1 MKILRSVVEME
12 HIDGIYIT
20 VSQHMFKLGSKRI
33 QKELGSLYYKDF
45 LIFMAVTLAKE
56 FERAID
62 TQRYK
67 GTKWAPLSVSYLTY
81 KKRMGFSLNTWEATG
96 YLKNNITIFK
106 KFNNFI
112 AVGFQQKQVYPNS
125 GVQVNIIARYVEYG
139 TNRNT
144 INGKKT
150 MPPRPLFRPIASYVS
165 KHISR
170 YYKMYLKE
178 LDKIKNSRVP
188 YLYLRNKS
196 VIKSSKSKKRK

>member
-1 MKILRSVVEME
+1 
-12 HIDGIYIT
+12 
-20 VSQHMFKLGSKRI
+20 
-33 QKELGSLYYKDF
+33 
-45 LIFMAVTLAKE
+45 
-56 FERAID
+56 
-62 TQRYK
+62 
-67 GTKWAPLSVSYLTY
+67 
-81 KKRMGFSLNTWEATG
+81 MGFSLNTWEATG

-150 MPPRPLFRPIASYVS
+150 MPARPLFRPIASYIS

-178 LDKIKNSRVP
+178 LDKVKNSRVP
-188 YLYLRNKS
+188 YLYLRSKS

>member
-1 MKILRSVVEME
+1 MDRV
-12 HIDGIYIT
+12 DGIYIT
-20 VSQHMFKLGSKRI
+20 VSQHMLKLGSKRI
-33 QKELGSLYYKDF
+33 QKELGGLYYQDF

-67 GTKWAPLSVSYLTY
+67 GTKWAPLSISYLTY
-81 KKRMGFSLNTWEATG
+81 KQRKNLSLNIWEATG
-96 YLKNNITIFK
+96 YLKNSITVFK

-112 AVGFQQKQVYPNS
+112 AVGCQQKQYYPNS
-125 GVQVNIIARYVEYG
+125 GAQVNMVARYVEYG

-144 INGKKT
+144 VNGKKT
-150 MPPRPLFRPIASYVS
+150 MPARPLFRPIASYVS

-170 YYKMYLKE
+170 YYKAYLKE
-178 LDKIKNSRVP
+178 IGKLGNKRIP

-196 VIKSSKSKKRK
+196 VKRSSKNRK

>member
-1 MKILRSVVEME
+1 MKLLRNVQEMDRV
-12 HIDGIYIT
+12 DGIYIT
-20 VSQHMFKLGSKRI
+20 VSQHMLKLGSKRI
-33 QKELGSLYYKDF
+33 QKELGSLYYQDF
-45 LIFMAVTLAKE
+45 LIFMAVILAKE

-81 KKRMGFSLNTWEATG
+81 KQRKNLSLNIWEATG
-96 YLKNNITIFK
+96 HLKNSITIFK

-112 AVGFQQKQVYPNS
+112 AVGFQQKQYYPNS
-125 GVQVNIIARYVEYG
+125 GVQVNMVARYVEYG

-144 INGKKT
+144 VNGKKT
-150 MPPRPLFRPIASYVS
+150 MPARPLFRPIASYVS

-170 YYKMYLKE
+170 YYKAYLKE
-178 LDKIKNSRVP
+178 IGKLNNKRIP

-196 VIKSSKSKKRK
+196 VKRSSKSRK

>member
-1 MKILRSVVEME
+1 MKLLRNVQEMDRV
-12 HIDGIYIT
+12 DGIYIT
-20 VSQHMFKLGSKRI
+20 VSQHMLKLGSKRI
-33 QKELGSLYYKDF
+33 QKELGGLYYQDF

-81 KKRMGFSLNTWEATG
+81 KQRKNLSLNIWEATG
-96 YLKNNITIFK
+96 FLKNSITIFK

-112 AVGFQQKQVYPNS
+112 AVGFQQKQYYPNS
-125 GVQVNIIARYVEYG
+125 GVQVNMVARYVEYG

-144 INGKKT
+144 VNGKKT
-150 MPPRPLFRPIASYVS
+150 MPARPLFRPIASYVS

-170 YYKMYLKE
+170 YYKAYLKE
-178 LDKIKNSRVP
+178 IGKLSNKRIP

-196 VIKSSKSKKRK
+196 VKRSSKSRK

>member
-1 MKILRSVVEME
+1 MKLLRNVQEMDRV
-12 HIDGIYIT
+12 DGIYIT
-20 VSQHMFKLGSKRI
+20 VSQHMLKLGSKRI
-33 QKELGSLYYKDF
+33 QKELGGLYYQDF

-81 KKRMGFSLNTWEATG
+81 KQRKNLSLNIWEATG
-96 YLKNNITIFK
+96 FLKNSITIFK

-112 AVGFQQKQVYPNS
+112 AVGFQQKQYYPNS
-125 GVQVNIIARYVEYG
+125 WVQVNMVARYVEYG

-144 INGKKT
+144 VNGKKT
-150 MPPRPLFRPIASYVS
+150 MPARPLFRPIASYVS

-170 YYKMYLKE
+170 YYKAYLKE
-178 LDKIKNSRVP
+178 IGKLGNKRIP

-196 VIKSSKSKKRK
+196 VKRSSKSRK

>member
-1 MKILRSVVEME
+1 MDRV
-12 HIDGIYIT
+12 DGIYIT
-20 VSQHMFKLGSKRI
+20 VSQHMLKLGSKRI
-33 QKELGSLYYKDF
+33 QKELGGLYYQDF

-81 KKRMGFSLNTWEATG
+81 KQRKNLSLNIWEATG
-96 YLKNNITIFK
+96 FLKNSITIFK

-112 AVGFQQKQVYPNS
+112 AVGFQQKQYYPNS
-125 GVQVNIIARYVEYG
+125 WVQVNMVARYVEYG

-144 INGKKT
+144 VNGKKT
-150 MPPRPLFRPIASYVS
+150 MPARPLFRPIASYVS

-170 YYKMYLKE
+170 YYKAYLKE
-178 LDKIKNSRVP
+178 IGKLGNKRIP

-196 VIKSSKSKKRK
+196 VKRSSKSRK

>member
-1 MKILRSVVEME
+1 MDRV
-12 HIDGIYIT
+12 DGIYIT
-20 VSQHMFKLGSKRI
+20 VSQHMLKLGSKRI
-33 QKELGSLYYKDF
+33 QKELGGLYYQDF

-81 KKRMGFSLNTWEATG
+81 KQRKNLSLNIWEATG
-96 YLKNNITIFK
+96 FLKNSITIFK

-112 AVGFQQKQVYPNS
+112 AVGFQQKQYYPNS
-125 GVQVNIIARYVEYG
+125 GVQVNMVARYVEYG

-144 INGKKT
+144 VNGKKT
-150 MPPRPLFRPIASYVS
+150 MPARPLFRPIASYVS

-170 YYKMYLKE
+170 YYKDYLKE
-178 LDKIKNSRVP
+178 IGKLSNKRIP

-196 VIKSSKSKKRK
+196 VKRSSKSRK

>member
-20 VSQHMFKLGSKRI
+20 VSRHMFKLGSKRI

-81 KKRMGFSLNTWEATG
+81 KKRMGFSLNTWVTK
-96 YLKNNITIFK
+96 LL
-106 KFNNFI
+106 
-112 AVGFQQKQVYPNS
+112 Q
-125 GVQVNIIARYVEYG
+125 
-139 TNRNT
+139 
-144 INGKKT
+144 
-150 MPPRPLFRPIASYVS
+150 
-165 KHISR
+165 
-170 YYKMYLKE
+170 
-178 LDKIKNSRVP
+178 
-188 YLYLRNKS
+188 
-196 VIKSSKSKKRK
+196 